1 MIEITTNLFIDEK
14 DLNYK
19 FIRASGPG
27 GQNINKVSTAV
38 QLKFN
43 IKRNLTLS
51 KDIKTRLIRMAGRRI
66 SEDGFLMIEAK
77 RYRNQERNRI
87 DALNRLK
94 NLILRSLKVP
104 KKRFDT
110 CPTKSSQI
118 KRMDSKKKHSDLKK
132 SRRKVKDF
140 D

>member
-1 MIEITTNLFIDEK
+1 MIEITEGLFIYKK

-19 FIRASGPG
+19 FIRSSGPG
-27 GQNINKVSTAV
+27 GQNINKLSTAV

-43 IKRNLTLS
+43 IKGNITLNE
-51 KDIKTRLIRMAGRRI
+51 DIKKRLISLAGKRV
-66 SEDGFLMIEAK
+66 SEDGFLLIEAK

-94 NLILRSLKVP
+94 NLIIRSLKTP

-110 CPTKSSQI
+110 VPTKSSKI
-118 KRMDSKKKHSDLKK
+118 TNMESKKKHSCLKK

>member
-1 MIEITTNLFIDEK
+1 MIEITKNLFIDEK
-14 DLNYK
+14 DLYYK

-51 KDIKTRLIRMAGRRI
+51 KDIKTRLIRLAGRRV

-110 CPTKSSQI
+110 IPTKSSQI

-132 SRRKVKDF
+132 SRKKVKDF